1 MATDEL
7 FVQAAKD
14 WDLDT
19 LYADLASA
27 KGKRLTPIEKLHLR
41 GLLLGHSPA
50 EIAERLNKNVKG
62 LEVNFCNTIYQY
74 VKNLLGKGS
83 EKVENWRNICEWLE
97 EAGYKNQSSP
107 QFQVSDGLSLDI
119 AVNKFQT
126 IATKPRGRDFVDLYL
141 INRTYGYK
149 MEDLAKKARAKFD
162 WYVNPLQLAANFLL
176 AKEVSDLPKMRI
188 PLKAD
193 EWRGYFL
200 TKAKEL
206 KTEVF

>member
-7 FVQAAKD
+7 FAQAAKD

-41 GLLLGHSPA
+41 GLLCGHSPA

-62 LEVNFCNTIYQY
+62 VEVNFCNTIYQY

-97 EAGYKNQSSP
+97 EAGYKAHLSAESQSNDCLP
-107 QFQVSDGLSLDI
+107 I
-119 AVNKFQT
+119 KF
-126 IATKPRGRDFVDLYL
+126 L
-141 INRTYGYK
+141 I
-149 MEDLAKKARAKFD
+149 KKAHITLDKNQVIIDINLRIVAPSPPETPTIED
-162 WYVNPLQLAANFLL
+162 SDTGNGAN
-176 AKEVSDLPKMRI
+176 
-188 PLKAD
+188 
-193 EWRGYFL
+193 
-200 TKAKEL
+200 
-206 KTEVF
+206 

>member
-119 AVNKFQT
+119 AVNKLD
-126 IATKPRGRDFVDLYL
+126 ILV
-141 INRTYGYK
+141 
-149 MEDLAKKARAKFD
+149 KKAHISIDKNQVLIDLNIR
-162 WYVNPLQLAANFLL
+162 LAASLPS
-176 AKEVSDLPKMRI
+176 EYPPIEDSDTDNG
-188 PLKAD
+188 A
-193 EWRGYFL
+193 G
-200 TKAKEL
+200 
-206 KTEVF
+206 